1 MIRKFLLYIFTVSLI
16 FASDNSNM
24 IQEKVLKEQFYND
37 VLKEFKHDFSI
48 WGVEFDKET
57 LLIRFAKSNILYKKG
72 KSDMQRSFELILKD
86 FYPRYLTLLLKNK
99 DYIYEVQVKG
109 HSSSV
114 DSIIDSKDKNSDK
127 NFDKNII
134 LSQERSTLVL
144 EYVKNLSDDVIIQN
158 MDWINDIF
166 TALGLSSTEIILN
179 KNNKE
184 NKELSRRIEIL
195 PVFDDSKFLNKNES
209 GELEIAKEDTYIP
222 TKEEIKVAREEELKL
237 ISSILKSTDKT
248 QAIEVDSRIKK
259 LKYYVEK
266 LLVEN
271 PTLNEQYE
279 LLKSV
284 QQDIKIAQAAFKPTV
299 ALNYNYT
306 KYTKSDPD
314 NQSNTKEKDIT
325 VKYNLFNGFKD
336 EKEINIKKYNY
347 LSLKYKKDQIQT
359 DLIYKLV
366 EAYITMQK
374 ANELG
379 DLARLNKKDYIQWL
393 EKEKIK
399 FQNGIITLK
408 DYAKVQARAIKREI
422 NFEEEIKRYVD
433 SIATIRKYI
442 DFDDKDLDYL
452 EELNYNSK
460 YFQNNSLAFEDSKIM
475 SPYIQEAEQNIIL
488 YKEKLQQSKVH
499 FYPIIDLIGKKRV
512 NDDNYDIAATSTTKE
527 TTLGLTATMELYSGG
542 KDEANYE
549 KKLFEYRQKL
559 RKKDEVY
566 RDVKFEIQLSFNK
579 YEMVVVKNEWSEE
592 LIGKR
597 TEELVGANYEYKFAK
612 VGANDVLD
620 SVDNLY
626 EAKKQFIENKYEIV
640 LAKYKLISDV
650 GTIRKEVLGE

>member
-1 MIRKFLLYIFTVSLI
+1 MLRKFLLYIFTLSLL
-16 FASDNSNM
+16 FANESS
-24 IQEKVLKEQFYND
+24 IVQEKVLKEQFYSE

-86 FYPRYLTLLLKNK
+86 FYPRYLALLLKNK
-99 DYIYEVQVKG
+99 DYIYEVQIKG
-109 HSSSV
+109 HSSSQDSV
-114 DSIIDSKDKNSDK
+114 DKSKSKDE

-158 MDWINDIF
+158 IDWINDIF

-184 NKELSRRIEIL
+184 DKALSRRIEFL
-195 PVFDDSKFLNKNES
+195 PIFDDSKFLNKNIS
-209 GELEIAKEDTYIP
+209 GDLETVQKDTYVA
-222 TKEEIKVAREEELKL
+222 TKEEIKAAREEELKL
-237 ISSILKSTDKT
+237 ISALINQNTGKT
-248 QAIEVDSRIKK
+248 QIVEVDSKSKK

-279 LLKSV
+279 LLKSI
-284 QQDIKIAQAAFKPTV
+284 QQDIKIAQAAFKPTIK
-299 ALNYNYT
+299 LNYNYT
-306 KYTKSDPD
+306 RYSKSDPD
-314 NQSNTKEKDIT
+314 NKSSTKEKDIT

-336 EKEINIKKYNY
+336 EKEVNIKKYNY
-347 LSLKYKKDQIQT
+347 LSLKYKKDQTQT

-366 EAYITMQK
+366 EAYITIQK
-374 ANELG
+374 ADELG
-379 DLARLNKKDYIQWL
+379 KLARENKKDYIQWL

-433 SIATIRKYI
+433 SITTIRRYI
-442 DFDDKDLDYL
+442 DFDDKDLANL
-452 EELNYNSK
+452 ERLNHNSK
-460 YFQNNSLAFEDSKIM
+460 YFENNPLAFEDSKKM
-475 SPYIQEAEQNIIL
+475 SPYISEAEQNIIL

-499 FYPIIDLIGKKRV
+499 FYPIIDLIGKKRI
-512 NDDNYDIAATSTTKE
+512 NDDYYETASSDVTTKE
-527 TTLGLTATMELYSGG
+527 TTLGVEATIDLYSGG

-559 RKKDEVY
+559 RKRDEVY
-566 RDVKFEIQLSFNK
+566 RDVKFEIQTSFNK
-579 YEMVVVKNEWSEE
+579 YEMVIVKNDWSEE

-597 TEELVGANYEYKFAK
+597 SEELVGANYEYKFAK
-612 VGANDVLD
+612 IDANAVLD

-626 EAKKQFIENKYEIV
+626 DAKKQFIENKYEII
-640 LAKYKLISDV
+640 LTKYKLMSDI
-650 GTIRKEVLGE
+650 GTIRKEVLGG

>member
-1 MIRKFLLYIFTVSLI
+1 MLRNFLLYIFTISLL
-16 FASDNSNM
+16 FANDTGDLV
-24 IQEKVLKEQFYND
+24 QEKVLKEQFYND
-37 VLKEFKHDFSI
+37 VIKEFKHDFSI

-57 LLIRFAKSNILYKKG
+57 LLIRFAKSNILYKRG

-86 FYPRYLTLLLKNK
+86 FYPRYLALLLKNK
-99 DYIYEVQVKG
+99 NYIYEVQIKG
-109 HSSSV
+109 HSSSQ
-114 DSIIDSKDKNSDK
+114 DSAVEIKDKDE

-134 LSQERSTLVL
+134 LSQDRATLVL
-144 EYVKNLSDDVIIQN
+144 EYVKNLSDDIIVQN
-158 MDWINDIF
+158 IDWINDIF

-184 NKELSRRIEIL
+184 DKALSRRMEFL
-195 PVFDDSKFLNKNES
+195 PIFDDSKFLNKASTKDMETVQ
-209 GELEIAKEDTYIP
+209 KDTYVP
-222 TKEEIKVAREEELKL
+222 TSQEINAAREEELKL
-237 ISSILKSTDKT
+237 VSKILNKGTDKT
-248 QAIEVDSRIKK
+248 QEFEIDSKSKK

-279 LLKSV
+279 LLKSI

-299 ALNYNYT
+299 KLNYKYT
-306 KYTKSDPD
+306 KYSKSDPD
-314 NQSNTKEKDIT
+314 NKDSTKEKDIT

-336 EKEINIKKYNY
+336 KIELNIKKYNY
-347 LSLKYKKDQIQT
+347 LSLKYKKDQIQS

-366 EAYITMQK
+366 EAYVTIQK
-374 ANELG
+374 ASELIV
-379 DLARLNKKDYIQWL
+379 LARTNKKDYIQWL

-399 FQNGIITLK
+399 FQNGITTLK

-433 SIATIRKYI
+433 SITTIRRYI
-442 DFDDKDLDYL
+442 DFDDKDLVDL
-452 EELNYNSK
+452 EKLNYNSK
-460 YFQNNSLAFEDSKIM
+460 YFENNSLAFEDSKTM

-499 FYPIIDLIGKKRV
+499 FYPIIDLIGKKKV
-512 NDDNYDIAATSTTKE
+512 VDDSFDFIASSTTKE
-527 TTLGLTATMELYSGG
+527 TTLGVEATIDLYAGG

-559 RKKDEVY
+559 RKRDEVY
-566 RDVKFEIQLSFNK
+566 RDVKFEIQTSFNK
-579 YEMVVVKNEWSEE
+579 YEMVIVKNDWSEE

-597 TEELVGANYEYKFAK
+597 LEELVGANYEYKFAK
-612 VGANDVLD
+612 VDANAVLD

-626 EAKKQFIENKYEIV
+626 DAKKQFIENKYEIV
-640 LAKYKLISDV
+640 LAKYKLISDI
-650 GTIRKEVLGE
+650 GIIKKEVIGD